1 MRSISTSVFRSA
13 TSRSCPSSSSRVRF
27 SLSRSP
33 RSWFCSARN
42 ASLVSS
48 EAGRSMVFSFL
59 TRRIVSSARCSLRA
73 SSLFCRIFS
82 LRSSGRT
89 LLLSWYRFCFLRM
102 CSICTSPHSCL
113 HTPHWPLA
121 VALSTTSVMKVAR
134 KASLPSPALRASS
147 TSRSAS
153 AARAAKSK
161 PGVSHTGSP
170 LRTSSSFS
178 SCSAFCLFTSSL
190 LPKTSLSFLLSLPCA
205 VATCCA

>member
-1 MRSISTSVFRSA
+1 MHSSMGLAPARPPAMLTMAILTMA
-13 TSRSCPSSSSRVRF
+13 LLTMALLTMALLTMASR
-27 SLSRSP
+27 
-33 RSWFCSARN
+33 
-42 ASLVSS
+42 
-48 EAGRSMVFSFL
+48 
-59 TRRIVSSARCSLRA
+59 T

-205 VATCCA
+205 VATW